1 MIPLLTA
8 DLLPVPALGALFGQI
23 VPIFTPPLFFSAFC
37 ETVVW
42 RRRLHDLRGGV
53 GGFVESFGLWEMWR
67 RRRGGGGEGG
77 DRIAFR
83 EGEGRSSNNN
93 KATHEETF
101 LNYIN

>member
-37 ETVVW
+37 EAVVW

-67 RRRGGGGEGG
+67 RRRRRRRRGS
-77 DRIAFR
+77 DSVSR
-83 EGEGRSSNNN
+83 GRR
-93 KATHEETF
+93 TEQQQ
-101 LNYIN
+101 